1 MAHTNY
7 EKGFGNSTNVL
18 TIYSLD
24 INAMIELNNP
34 TDEYNSFFQHMLLS
48 HMRVNKRIK
57 VFGQK
62 GIDAVSKEMQQ
73 FHDREVTIPKNPSQ
87 LTKEECHRALPY
99 LMFLKEKLD

>member
-34 TDEYNSFFQHMLLS
+34 TDGYNSFFQHMLLS

-62 GIDAVSKEMQQ
+62 GIDAVSKEMQK
-73 FHDREVTIPKNPSQ
+73 FHDREVVITNNPSQ
-87 LTKEECHRALPY
+87 LTKDERHCALP
-99 LMFLKEKLD
+99 